1 MEQIDYKEKYESKFH
16 EGDWV
21 IGRVSENEPR
31 QIAEITEEGYKTTY
45 GGWIGFSFEED
56 MHLWSIQDA
65 KDGDVLV
72 RNNDM
77 LSICIFSHFD
87 GIYNKFSSF
96 LCHCGLEGEGLGQE
110 LSINGYHDNSK
121 NYVPATKEQCD
132 LLFQKMKDAGYEWDV
147 EKKELKKI
155 EQKPVE
161 WSEEDEQMCQN
172 ILECLRNGWRK
183 LPADILKY
191 ESWLKSLK
199 HQNQWKPTEE
209 QMKQLFELVCE
220 SRPQDH
226 QLLQD
231 IYFGLKGSDQ

>member
-87 GIYNKFSSF
+87 GINNKFSSF

-110 LSINGYHDNSK
+110 LSINGYHDDSK
-121 NYVPATKEQCD
+121 NYLPATKEQRD
-132 LLFQKMKDAGYEWDV
+132 LLFQKMEEAGYEWDA
-147 EKKELKKI
+147 ETKEVKKI
-155 EQKPVE
+155 ENEIEIPFGAKDSESQEVTYYIPKGFHAEIDDDKVVIKKGEKPSE
-161 WSEEDEQMCQN
+161 WSEDDENMVN
-172 ILECLRNGWRK
+172 
-183 LPADILKY
+183 DIIAAIDTLY
-191 ESWLKSLK
+191 YHGMVNWLKSLK
-199 HQNQWKPTEE
+199 Q
-209 QMKQLFELVCE
+209 
-220 SRPQDH
+220 R
-226 QLLQD
+226 
-231 IYFGLKGSDQ
+231 IRG